1 VLKILFLDTETR
13 SRTDISAGTD
23 RYTRDAQCRIVTYV
37 PETGPAKIY
46 LPFQTGVIP
55 RDLYDPLMDPETIL
69 VAHNAVFDR
78 LILDRSLHVRTQLS
92 RWFCTMACASAHGLP
107 GSLEALGKV
116 CGLSEDEAK
125 LTDDKGLIHTFC
137 VPQAAT
143 GKFIE
148 PHEAPLEW
156 DRFCRYAIR
165 DTEAL
170 RAIYYKMPKHNYGY

>member
-1 VLKILFLDTETR
+1 MKLLFLDTETR

-23 RYTRDAQCRIVTYV
+23 RYTRDAKGLILTYAH
-37 PETGPAKIY
+37 ETGPAKIW
-46 LPFQTGVIP
+46 LPIFNEVMQN
-55 RDLYDPLMDPETIL
+55 DLRHSLADPETTL
-69 VAHNAVFDR
+69 VAHNAAFDR
-78 LILDRSLHVRTQLS
+78 LILDRSLNIRTALS

-148 PHEAPLEW
+148 PHEAPVEW
-156 DRFCRYAIR
+156 DRFCKYAIR